1 MEQVEIVLDE
11 IEALDRPTLQV
22 FNKIDRVPGATAK
35 IDRDEQGLPWRVWVS
50 AMDRSGL
57 ELIYQAIGELLS
69 TTLYE
74 QVIELEPKDGQLRSL
89 LYAHNAVMT
98 ESVEENGNIKLEIRL
113 EKDDF
118 QRLLSRAGIPV
129 ERFITKEKEFWQ
141 K

>member
-1 MEQVEIVLDE
+1 
-11 IEALDRPTLQV
+11 
-22 FNKIDRVPGATAK
+22 
-35 IDRDEQGLPWRVWVS
+35 
-50 AMDRSGL
+50 MDRSGL